1 MICRESD
8 RASDRFGR
16 LRCLRFTAPKGARQR
31 MGNYFYLV
39 VAGAVAEP
47 EKGVGVGGIGP
58 CISPGAP
65 VRAYPLGHQPE
76 TLFSLER
83 AIPKRPIFY
92 SNGPFLMPRDCYC
105 SRG

>member
-47 EKGVGVGGIGP
+47 EKGVGGGASVHASPPGHRSGHIPWGTSRRLFLASKGP
-58 CISPGAP
+58 F
-65 VRAYPLGHQPE
+65 Q
-76 TLFSLER
+76 
-83 AIPKRPIFY
+83 K
-92 SNGPFLMPRDCYC
+92 GPFLIQTDLF
-105 SRG
+105 

>member
-31 MGNYFYLV
+31 KGNYLYLF

-47 EKGVGVGGIGP
+47 EKGVGGGIGP

-76 TLFSLER
+76 TRFSRER
-83 AIPKRPIFY
+83 AIPKRPIFIQTD
-92 SNGPFLMPRDCYC
+92 PF
-105 SRG
+105 

>member
-16 LRCLRFTAPKGARQR
+16 LRCLRFTAPKGTRQR

-47 EKGVGVGGIGP
+47 EKGGHRSMHLPWGTGQG
-58 CISPGAP
+58 ISPGAP
-65 VRAYPLGHQPE
+65 TGDSFWPRKGHSKKAH
-76 TLFSLER
+76 F
-83 AIPKRPIFY
+83 
-92 SNGPFLMPRDCYC
+92 
-105 SRG
+105 